1 MTEGYILMD
10 PEEFE
15 KYFKEIK
22 PMLKKHIEEPEL
34 ITTEIYLQIG
44 DNEPSY
50 IMTMDLPAENNF
62 EIVT

>member
-1 MTEGYILMD
+1 MD

-44 DNEPSY
+44 DDNQIYFTE
-50 IMTMDLPAENNF
+50 DNNF
-62 EIVT
+62 EIVWT

>member
-1 MTEGYILMD
+1 MD

-44 DNEPSY
+44 DDNQVYFTEGK
-50 IMTMDLPAENNF
+50 LPL
-62 EIVT
+62 ILKT

>member
-1 MTEGYILMD
+1 MD

-34 ITTEIYLQIG
+34 ITTKIYLEIG
-44 DNEPSY
+44 DDNQIY
-50 IMTMDLPAENNF
+50 IGAIDLPIDNP
-62 EIVT
+62 EIIWT